1 MRKKSKKNLKK
12 YFYIGGG
19 ALIIAT
25 LAFTAGI
32 ATVFSSSE
40 QNNQQAEIIT
50 VSTLQKIIKVSEL
63 STYTAVY
70 NGITEV
76 TDKENPEDIDYYVS
90 YEAKAYAGIDFDDI
104 DIQVDNEKKE
114 IQVHIPNVDITKID
128 VDIASMEFI
137 FYDENENTSTVTE
150 TAYKA
155 CQADAQRESQKQQAI
170 YDLAKQNA
178 SNVLTAL
185 IQPIVEQVDAE
196 YDLVVS

>member
-1 MRKKSKKNLKK
+1 MDKQ
-12 YFYIGGG
+12 IMAG
-19 ALIIAT
+19 ANSQNEKFFFGPSYSDMPDSIKDEIKIICVSMAEKLEST
-25 LAFTAGI
+25 FIMGFHEDGD
-32 ATVFSSSE
+32 VFF
-40 QNNQQAEIIT
+40 EII
-50 VSTLQKIIKVSEL
+50 K
-63 STYTAVY
+63 
-70 NGITEV
+70 
-76 TDKENPEDIDYYVS
+76 PEDC
-90 YEAKAYAGIDFDDI
+90 IDFDDI

-155 CQADAQRESQKQQAI
+155 CQADAQKESQKQQAI

>member
-25 LAFTAGI
+25 LAFIAGI

-137 FYDENENTSTVTE
+137 FYRFYRRKSSYNF
-150 TAYKA
+150 
-155 CQADAQRESQKQQAI
+155 
-170 YDLAKQNA
+170 L
-178 SNVLTAL
+178 
-185 IQPIVEQVDAE
+185 QVFIEARRKP
-196 YDLVVS
+196 VFSMVFPFWRVSSHVSV